1 LPSVVVALAIVFA
14 VAMDGCGGHGSSTH
28 TVPGTT
34 VGNYAFTVTA
44 TDAANMKITTTSS
57 ITLTVQ

>member
-1 LPSVVVALAIVFA
+1 VFA